1 MVCEPVLFN
10 DLVIPNFFKDKSPK
24 GTLIGPDFVT
34 QGETFFVA
42 WMLNT
47 LSLRSIVNVRL
58 WLGKQSQDTIVLDH
72 FSLSLVGDDGNEML
86 IGSKTNVSINDTFLD
101 KAVEDAN
108 FQKDSLLP
116 NFLPNGEL
124 RIRTRIRIRSL
135 KNQPAASLQ
144 DSSLVDDLCLQ
155 FADEALSFTDS
166 VLVCGEKIIPIH
178 RFMLATRSPVF
189 KALFSHE
196 ETSEG
201 EDNQVNNKV
210 VSFRIGVPT

>member
-1 MVCEPVLFN
+1 MVCKPVLFK
-10 DLVIPNFFKDKSPK
+10 DLVIPNFFKSTSSK

-34 QGETFFVA
+34 QGEMFFIA

-47 LSLRSIVNVRL
+47 ASPRGNVNVRV
-58 WLGKQSQDTIVLDH
+58 WLGKRSPEKIFLDH
-72 FSLSLVGDDGNEML
+72 FSLSLVGDDGNEMV

-101 KAVEDAN
+101 TAMEDAN
-108 FQKDSLLP
+108 FHKDSLLP
-116 NFLPNGEL
+116 NFLSNGEL
-124 RIRTRIRIRSL
+124 RIRSKIRIRSL
-135 KNQPAASLQ
+135 MDQPAASLQ

-155 FADEALSFTDS
+155 FSEEALSFTDS
-166 VLVCGEKIIPIH
+166 VLVCGEKIIPVH

-201 EDNQVNNKV
+201 QDNAVKNKV
-210 VSFRIGVPT
+210 VNFRICVQT